1 MRAWGHV
8 SVFSVTVY
16 ALLQHVCPLRL
27 ALGFGDCSADAGLV
41 SEPALHGRAESC
53 DSRPRSRVLVSTCT
67 WATAGPVPAPN
78 GNGARRSGHEQR
90 ALTKARGQGL
100 ASPGCAPCRL
110 HAVVGSR
117 RQSPH
122 SVCVDVEAV
131 VFTPSPNSVRR
142 ACEPR
147 DSSQYLRGPQ
157 KLCSAKCQLPFPGSV
172 ERIKKTYRSWGSS
185 CSENREMQLLRS
197 VSGSWRAG
205 ACSVAGPRARLAS
218 CSGACVGPTPWP
230 LLDRCR
236 REQKRH

>member
-1 MRAWGHV
+1 M
-8 SVFSVTVY
+8 
-16 ALLQHVCPLRL
+16 
-27 ALGFGDCSADAGLV
+27 
-41 SEPALHGRAESC
+41 
-53 DSRPRSRVLVSTCT
+53 LVSTCT

-78 GNGARRSGHEQR
+78 GNGTRRSGHEQR
-90 ALTKARGQGL
+90 ELTKARGQGL

-131 VFTPSPNSVRR
+131 VFPPSPNSVRR

-157 KLCSAKCQLPFPGSV
+157 KLCSAKCQLPFPRKRGKNQEDLQV
-172 ERIKKTYRSWGSS
+172 RGEVAAVKTGRCS
-185 CSENREMQLLRS
+185 CSAVCLAPGERVPAL
-197 VSGSWRAG
+197 WP
-205 ACSVAGPRARLAS
+205 GPGPDS
-218 CSGACVGPTPWP
+218 PHVSGACVGPTPWP